1 MLFLANLLT
10 STEKTFSRKK
20 ESSSRDLELWPVTL
34 IYDPDLDRVKVNHH
48 AIYLPQS
55 SKVIVQTQSYIRV
68 TLHTHIP
75 QPTALS
81 EPPKWAAAF

>member
-20 ESSSRDLELWPVTL
+20 ESSSRGLGLWPVTL
-34 IYDPDLDRVKVNHH
+34 IYEPDLDRVKVNHH

-55 SKVIVQTQSYIRV
+55 SKFIIQT
-68 TLHTHIP
+68 HTHTHTHTYP
-75 QPTALS
+75 NNQLLYPNQ
-81 EPPKWAAAF
+81 PKWGAAF